1 MNTDDVVTLVH
12 KGLPSGAALL
22 AIDGLGGSGKSVLGA
37 ALADALGAQLVHV
50 DDFYRPEGDEA
61 PEGSGHGALFDL
73 DRLRR
78 EVLEPLSRGRE
89 AALHRYDWESG
100 QIVPGSVLAGG
111 RLTIVEGVYS
121 TRRDLRRY
129 YDFSVW
135 VDASE
140 TTRLRR
146 GVERDGE
153 EARGEWVDVWMP
165 AERAYCA
172 DEQPAAHADLRLDAD
187 LDEGE
192 PSYGLV
198 GPGRGAG
205 EVYHK
210 WYYESGVWER
220 TTWRGAVANKSVS
233 DLWLYQELLCAHRP
247 RAVIEC
253 GTGYGG
259 STLYFADVV
268 SVLGLDCHVV
278 SIDVSQ
284 DAVHDLV
291 RHDPR
296 VTLVHDS
303 STSEST
309 EAMLTEL
316 RAQDGRPWF
325 VILDSNHE
333 AWHVEKELE
342 LFHRL
347 GVSGDRIVVEDGNVG
362 GRPVLP
368 DFGPGPY
375 EAVQAFLST
384 HGRYYD
390 VDTASENKF
399 GFTFA
404 PGGFLVRR

>member
-1 MNTDDVVTLVH
+1 MDIDDVVTLVRNR
-12 KGLPSGAALL
+12 LPSGAALL

-50 DDFYRPEGDEA
+50 DDFFRPEGDEA
-61 PEGSGHGALFDL
+61 QKGAGHGALFDL
-73 DRLRR
+73 DRLRC
-78 EVLEPLSRGRE
+78 EVLEPLFRGRD
-89 AALHRYDWESG
+89 ASPRRYDWGSG
-100 QIVPGSVLAGG
+100 QIVPGPVLSGG
-111 RLTIVEGVYS
+111 CLTIVEGVYS

-129 YDFSVW
+129 FDFSVW
-135 VDASE
+135 VDAAE
-140 TTRLRR
+140 ATRLRR
-146 GVERDGE
+146 GLERDGE

-165 AERAYCA
+165 AERAYYA

-187 LDEGE
+187 LEEGQ

-205 EVYHK
+205 EIYHK

-220 TTWRGAVANKSVS
+220 TTWRGVVANKSIS
-233 DLWLYQELLCAHRP
+233 DLWLYQELLSAHLP

-259 STLYFADVV
+259 SALYFADVV
-268 SVLGLDCHVV
+268 SVLGLNCPVI
-278 SIDVSQ
+278 SIDVCQ
-284 DAVHDLV
+284 DAVHDMV
-291 RHDPR
+291 RNDPR
-296 VTLVHDS
+296 VTRVHDS
-303 STSEST
+303 STSDST
-309 EAMLTEL
+309 EAMLKEL

-333 AWHVEKELE
+333 AWHVEKELD

-375 EAVQAFLST
+375 EAVQLFMSKY
-384 HGRYYD
+384 GRHYD
-390 VDTASENKF
+390 VDSASEEKF